1 MAKQA
6 VNGFRPGHEPK
17 AEIDI
22 EREVDSREYT
32 VPDVITTSKGAKV
45 RLIGLNP
52 ARLERLQKAGK
63 EPDKPFREIE
73 NDLGSSQKEYL
84 SEKDLQDDNERARWQ
99 EYQEKL
105 QALEDK
111 RNEGVMKYI
120 FSDGF
125 DVDDSEVA
133 EWAKEE
139 VEEYGLEVSESRL
152 QRRVDFIN
160 ARVIGTASDLGDIM
174 AGVLERTGLPADKLD
189 EVRDSFRGNI
199 RQNTPQ
205 EIATERPQIA

>member
-6 VNGFRPGHEPK
+6 VNGFRPGNEPETP
-17 AEIDI
+17 ASNGQENG
-22 EREVDSREYT
+22 REYSI
-32 VPDVITTSKGAKV
+32 PDILVTSKGAKV

-52 ARLERLQKAGK
+52 ARLERLQSAGK
-63 EPDKPFREIE
+63 MPDKPFREME

-84 SEKDLQDDNERARWQ
+84 SEKDLQDDHEQAQWT

-105 QALEDK
+105 KLIDDK
-111 RNEGVMKYI
+111 RNENVMKYI
-120 FSDGF
+120 FSEGF
-125 DVDDSEVA
+125 DVDDSQID

-139 VEEYGLEVSESRL
+139 VDEYGLEVSESRI

-160 ARVIGTASDLGDIM
+160 AKVIGTADDLGNIM
-174 AGVLERTGLPADKLD
+174 AGVLERTGLPADMLD

-199 RQNTPQ
+199 RQSTPEETTPEQ
-205 EIATERPQIA
+205 SQVA

>member
-6 VNGFRPGHEPK
+6 VNGFRPGNEP
-17 AEIDI
+17 EIPASNGQ
-22 EREVDSREYT
+22 ENGREYSI
-32 VPDVITTSKGAKV
+32 PDILVTSKGAKV

-52 ARLERLQKAGK
+52 ARLERLQSAGK
-63 EPDKPFREIE
+63 MPDKPFREME

-84 SEKDLQDDNERARWQ
+84 SEKDLQDDHERAQWT

-105 QALEDK
+105 KLIDDK
-111 RNEGVMKYI
+111 RNENVMKYI
-120 FSDGF
+120 FSEGF
-125 DVDDSEVA
+125 DVDDSQID

-139 VEEYGLEVSESRL
+139 VEEYGLEVSESRI

-160 ARVIGTASDLGDIM
+160 AKVIGTADDLGNIM
-174 AGVLERTGLPADKLD
+174 AGVLERTGLPADMLD

-199 RQNTPQ
+199 RQSTPEETAPEQ
-205 EIATERPQIA
+205 SQVA